1 MPIQVTCPS
10 CLKRFQVSE
19 KFAGKT
25 GPCPN
30 CKTQIRV
37 PDKSEEVVIHA
48 PVDDAPKTRTGE
60 SVLKPIKRTETK
72 VTRKGL
78 ILSIGSVVAAIVT
91 AIVLRFAFD
100 PVPLAIK
107 VAAALLLAP
116 PLVWAAYAFVRESE
130 LEPYRGSELRNRVLI
145 GSGILSALWL
155 VYAFVPTYLFDLNHP
170 AEMSFIVFG
179 VMIATMLAIGG
190 FVSSTVFEL
199 EYFSGLIHAGVYVLA
214 TLLLAVIA
222 GIPLANVAI
231 QTAAG
236 R

>member
-48 PVDDAPKTRTGE
+48 PEDDAPKTRTGE

-78 ILSIGSVVAAIVT
+78 ILSIGSVVAAIVL
-91 AIVLRFAFD
+91 AIGLRFAFD
-100 PVPLAIK
+100 EVPIPIK
-107 VAAALLLAP
+107 IAGALLLAP
-116 PLVWAAYAFVRESE
+116 PLTWAAYAFVRDSE
-130 LEPYRGSELRNRVLI
+130 LEPYRGSELRNRVLVA
-145 GSGILSALWL
+145 SGILSALWFLYAL
-155 VYAFVPTYLFDLNHP
+155 VPSYLFELEKP
-170 AEMSFIVFG
+170 SEMSFIVFG
-179 VMIATMLAIGG
+179 IMIAAMLAIGG
-190 FVSSTVFEL
+190 LVSSIVFEL
-199 EYFSGLIHAGVYVLA
+199 EYFSGLIHAGVYILA

-222 GIPLANVAI
+222 GIPLAAVQTVA
-231 QTAAG
+231 G
-236 R
+236 G